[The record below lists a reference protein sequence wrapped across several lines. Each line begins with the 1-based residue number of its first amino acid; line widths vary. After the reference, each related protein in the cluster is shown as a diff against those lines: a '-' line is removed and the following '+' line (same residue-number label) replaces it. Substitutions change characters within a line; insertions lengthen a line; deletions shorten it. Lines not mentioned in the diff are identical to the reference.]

1 VPYINQ
7 AFYDDEYRGTPMDAD
22 TFTKLEIRASD
33 LIDRVTNYQL
43 MGVDLSQQPSLIQTN
58 VKKAVAAQVEY
69 MYSEGGELSVHGSSP
84 FSVSVGNFSYS
95 HGVGSSGKQESR
107 VVSEMSM
114 NYLMPT
120 GLLYMGVDIRC

>member
-7 AFYDDEYRGTPMDAD
+7 AFYDNEYRGTPMDSD
-22 TFTKLEIRASD
+22 TFTKLELRASD

-43 MGVDLSQQPSLIQTN
+43 MGVDLSQQPPLIQTN

-84 FSVSVGNFSYS
+84 FSVSVGNFNYS

-107 VVSEMSM
+107 VFSEMSM
-114 NYLMPT
+114 NYLKLT
-120 GLLYMGVDIRC
+120 GLLYMGVGVRC